1 MPCRLAFAAVA
12 LLALASCNSLRKGA
26 ELSYGQVQAI
36 QPGITAAQVL
46 DSFGEPGRTSRW
58 PNGSVSLMD
67 YAALDAK
74 MGHARLILGFDDAGV
89 LRDKRF
95 TGNVVKP

>member
-1 MPCRLAFAAVA
+1 MRARGPFAAVA
-12 LLALASCNSLRKGA
+12 GLALASCSSLGKGP

-36 QPGITAAQVL
+36 QPGLTAAQVV
-46 DSFGEPGRTSRW
+46 DAFGEPGRLERG
-58 PNGSVSLMD
+58 PGGRVVLMD

-74 MGHARLILGFDDAGV
+74 QGRARLILGFDDREV

-95 TGNVVKP
+95 TGAVLKP